1 MSAQDRVVA
10 VLMGGWGSEAAVSR
24 VSASFCSKAA
34 RIAGWDT
41 VEVEFDR
48 DIVSRLKELNPD
60 RILNA
65 LHGQIGEDG
74 SVQGML
80 NVMNIPYTH
89 SGVLASALAM
99 DKVASRLIF
108 TSVGISVPQLL
119 HLIEDEYV
127 YPADFTGA
135 HVIKPRNDGS
145 SVGVQ
150 IVTED
155 SAPPQ
160 RSLWD
165 ENVQLMAEEYI
176 PGRELTVTVLD
187 GSALCVTEIMVDTNF
202 YDYEA
207 KYKVGGSN
215 HILPADIPDDVAAQT
230 CDWAERAFHVLGC
243 RGVARADF
251 RWDEDENQLYMLEV
265 NTQPGMTATSLV
277 PEQAAYRGI
286 SGEALVNHLL
296 ETAQC
301 DE

>member
-1 MSAQDRVVA
+1 MFA
-10 VLMGGWGSEAAVSR
+10 GS
-24 VSASFCSKAA
+24 
-34 RIAGWDT
+34 
-41 VEVEFDR
+41 
-48 DIVSRLKELNPD
+48 
-60 RILNA
+60 
-65 LHGQIGEDG
+65 
-74 SVQGML
+74 
-80 NVMNIPYTH
+80 
-89 SGVLASALAM
+89 LASEVLCGP
-99 DKVASRLIF
+99 L
-108 TSVGISVPQLL
+108 
-119 HLIEDEYV
+119 
-127 YPADFTGA
+127 DFTGA

-150 IVTED
+150 IITED

>member
-1 MSAQDRVVA
+1 MSAQDRLVA
-10 VLMGGWGSEAAVSR
+10 VFMGGWGSEAAVSR

-34 RIAGWDT
+34 RLAGWDAI
-41 VEVEFDR
+41 EIEFDR
-48 DIVSRLKELNPD
+48 NVVNRLSELKPD

-99 DKVASRLIF
+99 DKIASGLMF

-119 HLIEDEYV
+119 PLIEDKYV
-127 YPADFTGA
+127 YPADFTGP

-145 SVGVQ
+145 SIGVQ
-150 IVTED
+150 IIGNDT
-155 SAPPQ
+155 PPPE
-160 RSLWD
+160 RSLWNED
-165 ENVQLMAEEYI
+165 VQLMGEEYI
-176 PGRELTVTVLD
+176 PGRELTVSVLD
-187 GSALCVTEIMVDTNF
+187 GSALCVTEIVVETEF

-207 KYKVGGSN
+207 KYKVGGSR
-215 HILPADIPDDVAAQT
+215 HILPADIPEDIAAQT
-230 CDWAERAFHVLGC
+230 CDWSERAFHVLGC

-251 RWDEDENQLYMLEV
+251 RWDEYENQLYMLEV

-301 DE
+301 DD

>member
-60 RILNA
+60 RVLNA

-99 DKVASRLIF
+99 DKVASGLIF

-127 YPADFTGA
+127 YPADFTGT

-165 ENVQLMAEEYI
+165 ENVQLMAEEYS
-176 PGRELTVTVLD
+176 R
-187 GSALCVTEIMVDTNF
+187 
-202 YDYEA
+202 
-207 KYKVGGSN
+207 
-215 HILPADIPDDVAAQT
+215 
-230 CDWAERAFHVLGC
+230 
-243 RGVARADF
+243 ARANCYCAGWE
-251 RWDEDENQLYMLEV
+251 R
-265 NTQPGMTATSLV
+265 SL
-277 PEQAAYRGI
+277 RDR
-286 SGEALVNHLL
+286 NHG
-296 ETAQC
+296 
-301 DE
+301 

>member
-60 RILNA
+60 RVLNA

-99 DKVASRLIF
+99 DKVASGLIF

-150 IVTED
+150 ISLRIARRH
-155 SAPPQ
+155 SAVFGMKMFNSWP
-160 RSLWD
+160 R
-165 ENVQLMAEEYI
+165 NI
-176 PGRELTVTVLD
+176 FPGA
-187 GSALCVTEIMVDTNF
+187 S
-202 YDYEA
+202 
-207 KYKVGGSN
+207 
-215 HILPADIPDDVAAQT
+215 
-230 CDWAERAFHVLGC
+230 
-243 RGVARADF
+243 
-251 RWDEDENQLYMLEV
+251 
-265 NTQPGMTATSLV
+265 
-277 PEQAAYRGI
+277 
-286 SGEALVNHLL
+286 
-296 ETAQC
+296 
-301 DE
+301 

>member
-1 MSAQDRVVA
+1 MSAQDRLVA
-10 VLMGGWGSEAAVSR
+10 VFMGGWGSEAAVSR

-34 RIAGWDT
+34 RLAGWDAI
-41 VEVEFDR
+41 EIEFDR
-48 DIVSRLKELNPD
+48 NVVNRLSELKPD

-99 DKVASRLIF
+99 DKIASGLIF

-119 HLIEDEYV
+119 PLIEDKYV
-127 YPADFTGA
+127 YPADFTGP

-150 IVTED
+150 IIGDNT
-155 SAPPQ
+155 PPPE

-165 ENVQLMAEEYI
+165 ESAQLMGEEYI
-176 PGRELTVTVLD
+176 SGRELTVSVLD
-187 GSALCVTEIMVDTNF
+187 GSALCVTEIIVEADF
-202 YDYEA
+202 YNYEA
-207 KYKVGGSN
+207 KYKVGGSR
-215 HILPADIPDDVAAQT
+215 HILPADIPEDIAAQT

-251 RWDEDENQLYMLEV
+251 RWNEDENQLYMLEV

-301 DE
+301 DD

>member
-1 MSAQDRVVA
+1 
-10 VLMGGWGSEAAVSR
+10 MG
-24 VSASFCSKAA
+24 
-34 RIAGWDT
+34 
-41 VEVEFDR
+41 
-48 DIVSRLKELNPD
+48 
-60 RILNA
+60 
-65 LHGQIGEDG
+65 
-74 SVQGML
+74 
-80 NVMNIPYTH
+80 
-89 SGVLASALAM
+89 
-99 DKVASRLIF
+99 
-108 TSVGISVPQLL
+108 
-119 HLIEDEYV
+119 
-127 YPADFTGA
+127 
-135 HVIKPRNDGS
+135 
-145 SVGVQ
+145 
-150 IVTED
+150 
-155 SAPPQ
+155 
-160 RSLWD
+160 
-165 ENVQLMAEEYI
+165 EEYI

-187 GSALCVTEIMVDTNF
+187 GSALCVTEIIVDTNF

>member
-1 MSAQDRVVA
+1 MSAQDRLVA

-34 RIAGWDT
+34 RLAGWDAI
-41 VEVEFDR
+41 EIEFDR
-48 DIVSRLKELNPD
+48 DVINRLIELKPD

-65 LHGQIGEDG
+65 LHGRIGEDG

-99 DKVASRLIF
+99 DKIASGLIF
-108 TSVGISVPQLL
+108 TSVGISVPELL
-119 HLIEDEYV
+119 PLIEDKYV
-127 YPADFTGA
+127 YPADFTGP

-145 SVGVQ
+145 SVGVH
-150 IVTED
+150 IIGDDT
-155 SAPPQ
+155 PPPK
-160 RSLWD
+160 RSFWD
-165 ENVQLMAEEYI
+165 ESVQLMGEEYI
-176 PGRELTVTVLD
+176 PGRELTVSVLD
-187 GSALCVTEIMVDTNF
+187 ASALCVTEIVVETDF

-207 KYKVGGSN
+207 KYKVGGSR
-215 HILPADIPDDVAAQT
+215 HILPANIPEDIAAQT
-230 CDWAERAFHVLGC
+230 CDWAERAFQVLGC

-251 RWDEDENQLYMLEV
+251 RWDDNENQLYLLEV

-301 DE
+301 DD